1 MPSNKPLLFTFRRC
15 PYAIRARLALALARV
30 DYNIIEV
37 DLKNK
42 PERLLQLSP
51 KATVPVLLLAD
62 GSLLEQSLDIMLWAL
77 QQSDSANVLPKTDA
91 DRVISMQRI
100 AENDG
105 PFKQVLDRYKY
116 PERHPEYSANE
127 HQQAAT
133 QWIDQWNSALAMHGY
148 FLGSQPSFADYALLP
163 FVRQFAAVNKTY
175 FDELPIEKLQAW
187 LRHLTQ
193 TELFKQ
199 VMRKT

>member
-1 MPSNKPLLFTFRRC
+1 M
-15 PYAIRARLALALARV
+15 ALARV
-30 DYNIIEV
+30 DYNMLEV
-37 DLKNK
+37 DLNNK

-62 GSLLEQSLDIMLWAL
+62 GRLLEQSVDIMLWAL
-77 QQSDSANVLPKTDA
+77 QQSDSANMLPKTDA
-91 DRVISMQRI
+91 DRAISMQHI

-105 PFKQVLDRYKY
+105 PFKQALDRYKY
-116 PERHPEYSANE
+116 PERNPEYSAIE

-133 QWIDQWNSALAMHGY
+133 QWIVQWNSVLAMDGY
-148 FLGSQPSFADYALLP
+148 FLGSQPRLVDYALLP
-163 FVRQFAAVNKTY
+163 FIRQFAAVDQLY
-175 FDELPIEKLQAW
+175 FDALPIESLQAW
-187 LRHLTQ
+187 LHRLTQ